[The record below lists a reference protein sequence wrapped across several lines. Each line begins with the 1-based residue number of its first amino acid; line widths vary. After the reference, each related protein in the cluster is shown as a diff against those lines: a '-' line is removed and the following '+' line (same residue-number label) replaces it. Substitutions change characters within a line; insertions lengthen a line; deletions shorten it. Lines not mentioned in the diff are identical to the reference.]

1 MRVNLADV
9 IDAIDTINE
18 DETYFYSIQDE
29 EIVYVLEDDED
40 DEFFIPLP
48 TKEEVNDYQNMV
60 NFTESIEDDKKC
72 DWFENAIHGK
82 GAFRRFRAT
91 LERFGMETEWYD
103 YLEACHRE
111 LAIEWC
117 EQHGIVY
124 DTSVRSEEVD
134 DDWDEEDVVVERKP
148 IKQVQ
153 IPLRFVHI
161 DEDNYMSALSLCDIY
176 LQELDQYEGVSSSSD
191 YDRAQDYLEE
201 ALEEKDIYVLSDHGR
216 FIAMAIC
223 RMNGCI
229 TTITDLC
236 VVKDKRR
243 SGVARQLVQE
253 IQKEEVETLQFEVPT
268 NNPIMHA
275 FLQAIGYAKVIHTTY
290 TKW

>member
-1 MRVNLADV
+1 MDV

-29 EIVYVLEDDED
+29 EIVYVLEDEED

-60 NFTESIEDDKKC
+60 NFTETIEDDKKR
-72 DWFENAIHGK
+72 DWFENAIRGK

-91 LERFGMETEWYD
+91 LERFGMETAWYD
-103 YLEACHRE
+103 YLEASHRE

-124 DTSVRSEEVD
+124 DTSVRSKEVD
-134 DDWDEEDVVVERKP
+134 DDWDEEDVVKEKEPV
-148 IKQVQ
+148 KQIQ
-153 IPLRFVHI
+153 ISLRFVRI
-161 DEDNYMSALSLCDIY
+161 DDDNYMSALSLCDTY
-176 LQELDQYEGVSSSSD
+176 LQELDQYVGVSSSSD

-201 ALEEKDIYVLSDHGR
+201 ALEEKDMYVLSDHGR

-223 RMNGCI
+223 RMDGSV

-243 SGVARQLVQE
+243 SGVARKLISE
-253 IQKEEVETLQFEVPT
+253 IQKEEVQPLQFEVPT
-268 NNPIMHA
+268 NNPNMHA
-275 FLQAIGYAKVIHTTY
+275 FLQAIGYAKILHTTY
-290 TKW
+290 TK

>member
-60 NFTESIEDDKKC
+60 NFTESIEDDKKR

-91 LERFGMETEWYD
+91 LQRFGMETEWYD

-124 DTSVRSEEVD
+124 DTSARSEEVD
-134 DDWDEEDVVVERKP
+134 DDWDEEDVVVEKKP

-153 IPLRFVHI
+153 IPLRFVRI
-161 DEDNYMSALSLCDIY
+161 DEDNYMSALSLCDTY
-176 LQELDQYEGVSSSSD
+176 LQELDHCAGVSPSSD

-223 RMNGCI
+223 RMNGSI

-243 SGVARQLVQE
+243 SGIARQLVQE

-290 TKW
+290 TK

>member
-29 EIVYVLEDDED
+29 EIVYVLEEDED

-60 NFTESIEDDKKC
+60 NFTETIEDDKKR

-124 DTSVRSEEVD
+124 DTSARREEEV
-134 DDWDEEDVVVERKP
+134 DDWDEENVVEKKEP

-153 IPLRFVHI
+153 IPLRFVRI
-161 DEDNYMSALSLCDIY
+161 DEDNYMSALSLCDTY
-176 LQELDQYEGVSSSSD
+176 LQELDQYAGVSSFSD
-191 YDRAQDYLEE
+191 YERAQDYLEE
-201 ALEEKDIYVLSDHGR
+201 ALEEKDIYILSDHGR

-243 SGVARQLVQE
+243 SGVARQLVQK
-253 IQKEEVETLQFEVPT
+253 IQDEEVEPLQFEVPT
-268 NNPIMHA
+268 NNPTMHA

-290 TKW
+290 SK

>member
-60 NFTESIEDDKKC
+60 NFTESIEDDKKR

-124 DTSVRSEEVD
+124 DTSVRSEEID

-153 IPLRFVHI
+153 IPLRFVRI
-161 DEDNYMSALSLCDIY
+161 DEDNYMSALSLCDTY
-176 LQELDQYEGVSSSSD
+176 LQELDHCAGVSSSSD

-253 IQKEEVETLQFEVPT
+253 IQKEEVEPLQFEVPT

-290 TKW
+290 SK

>member
-60 NFTESIEDDKKC
+60 NFTESIEDDKKR

-153 IPLRFVHI
+153 IPLRFVRI
-161 DEDNYMSALSLCDIY
+161 DEDNYMSALSLCDTY
-176 LQELDQYEGVSSSSD
+176 LQELDHCAGVSSSSD

-243 SGVARQLVQE
+243 SGIARQLVQE
-253 IQKEEVETLQFEVPT
+253 IQKEEVEPLQFEVPT

-290 TKW
+290 TK

>member
-1 MRVNLADV
+1 MKVNLMDV

-60 NFTESIEDDKKC
+60 NFTETIEDDKKR
-72 DWFENAIHGK
+72 DWFENAIRGK

-103 YLEACHRE
+103 YLEASHRE

-124 DTSVRSEEVD
+124 DTSLRNEEVD
-134 DDWDEEDVVVERKP
+134 DDWDEEDVVKEKEPV
-148 IKQVQ
+148 KQIQ
-153 IPLRFVHI
+153 IPLRFVRI
-161 DEDNYMSALSLCDIY
+161 DDDNYMSALSLCGTY
-176 LQELDQYEGVSSSSD
+176 LQELDQYAGVSSSSD

-201 ALEEKDIYVLSDHGR
+201 ALEEKDMYVLSDHGR

-223 RMNGCI
+223 RMNGSV

-243 SGVARQLVQE
+243 SGVARKLISE
-253 IQKEEVETLQFEVPT
+253 IQKEEVQPLHFEVPT
-268 NNPIMHA
+268 NNPNMHA
-275 FLQAIGYAKVIHTTY
+275 FLQAIGYAKILHTTY
-290 TKW
+290 TK

>member
-1 MRVNLADV
+1 MKVNLLDV

-29 EIVYVLEDDED
+29 EIVYALDDGEDE
-40 DEFFIPLP
+40 EFFIPLP
-48 TKEEVNDYQNMV
+48 TKQEVNDYQNMV
-60 NFTESIEDDKKC
+60 NFTETIEDDKKR

-124 DTSVRSEEVD
+124 DMTARCEEVD
-134 DDWDEEDVVVERKP
+134 DDWVEEDVVAEKEP

-153 IPLRFVHI
+153 IPLRFVRI
-161 DEDNYMSALSLCDIY
+161 DEDNYMSALSLCDTY
-176 LQELDQYEGVSSSSD
+176 LQELDQYAGLSSSSD
-191 YDRAQDYLEE
+191 YDRAQNYLEE

-223 RMNGCI
+223 RMNGSV

-253 IQKEEVETLQFEVPT
+253 IQKAEVHPLQFEVPT
-268 NNPIMHA
+268 NNSIMHA
-275 FLQAIGYAKVIHTTY
+275 FLQAVGYAKVIHTTY
-290 TKW
+290 SK

>member
-1 MRVNLADV
+1 MKVNLLDV

-29 EIVYVLEDDED
+29 EIVYALDDGEDE
-40 DEFFIPLP
+40 EFFIPLP
-48 TKEEVNDYQNMV
+48 TKQEVNDYQNMV
-60 NFTESIEDDKKC
+60 NFTETIEDDKKR

-124 DTSVRSEEVD
+124 DTSARCEEVD
-134 DDWDEEDVVVERKP
+134 DDWVEGDVVAEREP

-153 IPLRFVHI
+153 IPLRFVRI
-161 DEDNYMSALSLCDIY
+161 DEDNYMSALSLCDTY
-176 LQELDQYEGVSSSSD
+176 LQELDQYAGVSSSSD
-191 YDRAQDYLEE
+191 YDRAQNYLEE

-223 RMNGCI
+223 RMNGSV

-253 IQKEEVETLQFEVPT
+253 IQKEEVEPLQFEVPT

-290 TKW
+290 SK

>member
-1 MRVNLADV
+1 MKVNLLDV

-29 EIVYVLEDDED
+29 EIVYALDDGEDE
-40 DEFFIPLP
+40 EFFIPLP
-48 TKEEVNDYQNMV
+48 TKQEVNDYQNMV
-60 NFTESIEDDKKC
+60 NFTETIEDDKKR

-124 DTSVRSEEVD
+124 DMTARCEEVD
-134 DDWDEEDVVVERKP
+134 DDWVEEDVVAEKEP

-153 IPLRFVHI
+153 IPLRFVRI
-161 DEDNYMSALSLCDIY
+161 DEDNYMSALSLCDTY
-176 LQELDQYEGVSSSSD
+176 LQELDQYAGLSSSSD
-191 YDRAQDYLEE
+191 YDRAQNYLEE

-223 RMNGCI
+223 RMNGSV

-253 IQKEEVETLQFEVPT
+253 IQKEEVEPLQFEVPT

-290 TKW
+290 TK

>member
-1 MRVNLADV
+1 MDV

-60 NFTESIEDDKKC
+60 NFTETIEDDKKR
-72 DWFENAIHGK
+72 DWFENAIRGK

-91 LERFGMETEWYD
+91 LERFGMETAWYD
-103 YLEACHRE
+103 FLEASHRE

-134 DDWDEEDVVVERKP
+134 DDWDEEDVVKEKEP
-148 IKQVQ
+148 IKQIQ
-153 IPLRFVHI
+153 IPLRFVRI
-161 DEDNYMSALSLCDIY
+161 DEDNYMSALSLCDTY
-176 LQELDQYEGVSSSSD
+176 LQELDQYEGVASSSD

-201 ALEEKDIYVLSDHGR
+201 ALEEKDMYVLSDHGR

-223 RMNGCI
+223 RMDGSV

-243 SGVARQLVQE
+243 SGVARKLISE
-253 IQKEEVETLQFEVPT
+253 IQKEEVQPLQFEVPT
-268 NNPIMHA
+268 NNPNMHA
-275 FLQAIGYAKVIHTTY
+275 FLQAIGYAKIIHTTY
-290 TKW
+290 SK

>member
-60 NFTESIEDDKKC
+60 NFTESIEDDKKR

-161 DEDNYMSALSLCDIY
+161 DEDNYMSALSLCDTY
-176 LQELDQYEGVSSSSD
+176 LQELDHCAGVSSSSD

-229 TTITDLC
+229 TTITDLY

-253 IQKEEVETLQFEVPT
+253 IQKEEVEPLQFEVPT
-268 NNPIMHA
+268 NNPIMHV
-275 FLQAIGYAKVIHTTY
+275 FLQAIGYAKIIHTTY
-290 TKW
+290 SK

>member
-29 EIVYVLEDDED
+29 EIVYALDDGED

-48 TKEEVNDYQNMV
+48 TKQEVNDYQNMV
-60 NFTESIEDDKKC
+60 NFTETIEDDKKR

-124 DTSVRSEEVD
+124 DTSARCEEVD
-134 DDWDEEDVVVERKP
+134 DDWVEEDVVAEKEP

-153 IPLRFVHI
+153 IPLRFVRI
-161 DEDNYMSALSLCDIY
+161 DEDNYMSALSLCDTY
-176 LQELDQYEGVSSSSD
+176 LQELDQYAGVSSSSD
-191 YDRAQDYLEE
+191 YDRAQNYLEE

-223 RMNGCI
+223 RMNGCV

-236 VVKDKRR
+236 VVKDKRLN
-243 SGVARQLVQE
+243 GVARQLVQE
-253 IQKEEVETLQFEVPT
+253 IQKEEVEPLQFEVPT
-268 NNPIMHA
+268 TNSIMHA

-290 TKW
+290 TK

>member
-29 EIVYVLEDDED
+29 EIVYALEDDED

-60 NFTESIEDDKKC
+60 NFTETIEDDKKR

-124 DTSVRSEEVD
+124 DTSVRREEV
-134 DDWDEEDVVVERKP
+134 DDWDEENVVEKKEP

-153 IPLRFVHI
+153 IPLRFVRV
-161 DEDNYMSALSLCDIY
+161 DEDNYMSALSLCDTY
-176 LQELDQYEGVSSSSD
+176 LQELNQYAGVSSFSD
-191 YDRAQDYLEE
+191 YERAQDYLEE

-223 RMNGCI
+223 KMNGCI

-253 IQKEEVETLQFEVPT
+253 IQKEEVEPLQFEVPT
-268 NNPIMHA
+268 NNPTMHA

-290 TKW
+290 SK

>member
-1 MRVNLADV
+1 MKVNLLDV

-29 EIVYVLEDDED
+29 EIVYALDDGEDE
-40 DEFFIPLP
+40 EFFIPLP
-48 TKEEVNDYQNMV
+48 TKQEVNDYQNMV
-60 NFTESIEDDKKC
+60 NFTETIEDDKKR

-124 DTSVRSEEVD
+124 DTSARCEEVD
-134 DDWDEEDVVVERKP
+134 DDWVEEDVVAEKEP

-153 IPLRFVHI
+153 IPLRFVRI
-161 DEDNYMSALSLCDIY
+161 DEDNYMSALSLCDTY
-176 LQELDQYEGVSSSSD
+176 LQELDQYAGLSSSSD
-191 YDRAQDYLEE
+191 YDRAQNYLEE

-223 RMNGCI
+223 RMNGSV

-253 IQKEEVETLQFEVPT
+253 IQKEEVEPLQFEVPT

-290 TKW
+290 SK

>member
-60 NFTESIEDDKKC
+60 NFTETIEDDKKR

-117 EQHGIVY
+117 EQHGVVY

-153 IPLRFVHI
+153 IPLRFVRI
-161 DEDNYMSALSLCDIY
+161 DEDNYMSALSLCDTY

-275 FLQAIGYAKVIHTTY
+275 FLQAIGYAKIIHTTY
-290 TKW
+290 TK

>member
-1 MRVNLADV
+1 MDV

-60 NFTESIEDDKKC
+60 NFTETIEDDKKR
-72 DWFENAIHGK
+72 DWFENAIRGK

-91 LERFGMETEWYD
+91 LERFGMETAWYD
-103 YLEACHRE
+103 FLEASHRE

-134 DDWDEEDVVVERKP
+134 DDWDEEDVVKEKEPV
-148 IKQVQ
+148 KQMQ
-153 IPLRFVHI
+153 IPLRFVRI
-161 DEDNYMSALSLCDIY
+161 DDDNYMSVLSLCDTY
-176 LQELDQYEGVSSSSD
+176 LQELDQYAGVSSSSD

-201 ALEEKDIYVLSDHGR
+201 ALEEKDMYVLSDHGR

-223 RMNGCI
+223 RMDGSV

-236 VVKDKRR
+236 VVKDKRK
-243 SGVARQLVQE
+243 SGVARKLISE
-253 IQKEEVETLQFEVPT
+253 IQKEELQPLQFEVPT

-275 FLQAIGYAKVIHTTY
+275 FLQAIGYAKILHTTY
-290 TKW
+290 TK

>member
-60 NFTESIEDDKKC
+60 NFTETIEDDKKR

-161 DEDNYMSALSLCDIY
+161 DEDNYMSALSLCDTY
-176 LQELDQYEGVSSSSD
+176 LQELDHYAGVSSFSD
-191 YDRAQDYLEE
+191 YERAQDYLEE
-201 ALEEKDIYVLSDHGR
+201 ALEEKDIYILSDHGR

-229 TTITDLC
+229 TTITDLY

-243 SGVARQLVQE
+243 SGVARQLVQK
-253 IQKEEVETLQFEVPT
+253 IQDEEVEPLQFEVPT
-268 NNPIMHA
+268 NNPTMHA

-290 TKW
+290 SK

>member
-60 NFTESIEDDKKC
+60 NFTESIEDDKKR

-117 EQHGIVY
+117 EQHGVVY

-161 DEDNYMSALSLCDIY
+161 DEDNYMSALSLCDTY
-176 LQELDQYEGVSSSSD
+176 LQELDHCAGVSSSSD

-229 TTITDLC
+229 TTITDLY

-290 TKW
+290 TK

>member
-60 NFTESIEDDKKC
+60 NFTESIEDDKKR

-161 DEDNYMSALSLCDIY
+161 DEDNYMSALSLCDTY
-176 LQELDQYEGVSSSSD
+176 LQELDHCAGVSSSSD

-229 TTITDLC
+229 TTITDLY

-275 FLQAIGYAKVIHTTY
+275 FLQAIGYAKILHTTY
-290 TKW
+290 TK

>member
-1 MRVNLADV
+1 MKVNLLDV

-60 NFTESIEDDKKC
+60 NFTESIEDDKKR

-124 DTSVRSEEVD
+124 DTSVRSEEID

-153 IPLRFVHI
+153 IPLRFVRI
-161 DEDNYMSALSLCDIY
+161 DEDNYMSALSLCDTY
-176 LQELDQYEGVSSSSD
+176 LQELDHCAGVSSSSD

-253 IQKEEVETLQFEVPT
+253 IQKEEVEPLQFEVPT

-290 TKW
+290 SK

>member
-1 MRVNLADV
+1 MKVNLADV

-48 TKEEVNDYQNMV
+48 TKEEVNDYQIMV
-60 NFTESIEDDKKC
+60 NFTETIEDDKKR
-72 DWFENAIHGK
+72 DWFENAIRGK

-91 LERFGMETEWYD
+91 LERFGMETAWYD
-103 YLEACHRE
+103 YLEASHRE

-134 DDWDEEDVVVERKP
+134 DDWDEEDVVKEKEP
-148 IKQVQ
+148 IKQIQ
-153 IPLRFVHI
+153 IPLRFVRI
-161 DEDNYMSALSLCDIY
+161 DEDNYMSALSLCDTY
-176 LQELDQYEGVSSSSD
+176 LQELDQYEGVASSSD

-201 ALEEKDIYVLSDHGR
+201 ALEEKDMYVLSDHGR

-223 RMNGCI
+223 RMDGSV

-243 SGVARQLVQE
+243 SGVARKLISE
-253 IQKEEVETLQFEVPT
+253 IQKEEVQPLQFEVPT
-268 NNPIMHA
+268 NNPNMHA
-275 FLQAIGYAKVIHTTY
+275 FLQAIGYAKIIHTTY
-290 TKW
+290 SK

>member
-1 MRVNLADV
+1 MDV

-60 NFTESIEDDKKC
+60 NFTETIEDDKKR
-72 DWFENAIHGK
+72 DWFENAIRGK

-91 LERFGMETEWYD
+91 LERFGMETAWYD
-103 YLEACHRE
+103 FLEESHRE

-124 DTSVRSEEVD
+124 DTSVQSEEVN
-134 DDWDEEDVVVERKP
+134 DDWDEEDVVKEKEP
-148 IKQVQ
+148 IKQIQ
-153 IPLRFVHI
+153 IPLRFVRI
-161 DEDNYMSALSLCDIY
+161 DDDNYMSTLSLCDTY
-176 LQELDQYEGVSSSSD
+176 LQELDQYAGVSSSSD

-201 ALEEKDIYVLSDHGR
+201 ALEEKDMYVLSDHGR

-223 RMNGCI
+223 RMDGSV

-236 VVKDKRR
+236 VVKDKRK
-243 SGVARQLVQE
+243 SGVARKLISE
-253 IQKEEVETLQFEVPT
+253 IQKEELQPLQFEVPT

-275 FLQAIGYAKVIHTTY
+275 FLQAIGYAKILHTTY
-290 TKW
+290 TK

>member
-1 MRVNLADV
+1 MKVNLLDV

-29 EIVYVLEDDED
+29 EIVYALDDGED

-48 TKEEVNDYQNMV
+48 TKQEVNDYQNMV
-60 NFTESIEDDKKC
+60 NFTETIEDDKKR

-124 DTSVRSEEVD
+124 DMTARREEVD
-134 DDWDEEDVVVERKP
+134 DDWVEEDVVAEKEP

-153 IPLRFVHI
+153 IPLRFVRI
-161 DEDNYMSALSLCDIY
+161 DEDNYMSALSLCDTY
-176 LQELDQYEGVSSSSD
+176 LQELDQYAGLSSSSD
-191 YDRAQDYLEE
+191 YDRAQNYLEE

-223 RMNGCI
+223 RMNGCV

-236 VVKDKRR
+236 VVKDKRL
-243 SGVARQLVQE
+243 SGVAHQLVQE
-253 IQKEEVETLQFEVPT
+253 IQKEEVEPLQFEVPT

-275 FLQAIGYAKVIHTTY
+275 FLQAIGYAKIIHTTY
-290 TKW
+290 TK

>member
-161 DEDNYMSALSLCDIY
+161 DEDNYMSALSLCDTY
-176 LQELDQYEGVSSSSD
+176 LQELDHCAGVSSSSD

-229 TTITDLC
+229 TTITDLY

-290 TKW
+290 TK

>member
-1 MRVNLADV
+1 MDV

-48 TKEEVNDYQNMV
+48 TKEEVNDYQIMV
-60 NFTESIEDDKKC
+60 NFTETIEDDKKR
-72 DWFENAIHGK
+72 DWFENAIRGK

-91 LERFGMETEWYD
+91 LERFGMETAWYD
-103 YLEACHRE
+103 FLEASHRE

-134 DDWDEEDVVVERKP
+134 DDWDEEDVVKEKEP
-148 IKQVQ
+148 IKQIQ
-153 IPLRFVHI
+153 IPLRFVRI
-161 DEDNYMSALSLCDIY
+161 DEDNYMSALSLCDTY
-176 LQELDQYEGVSSSSD
+176 LQELDQYEGVASSSD

-201 ALEEKDIYVLSDHGR
+201 ALEEKDMYVLSDHGR

-223 RMNGCI
+223 RMDGSV

-243 SGVARQLVQE
+243 SGVAHQLICE
-253 IQKEEVETLQFEVPT
+253 IQKEEVQPLQFEVPT
-268 NNPIMHA
+268 NNPNMHA
-275 FLQAIGYAKVIHTTY
+275 FLQAIGYAKIIHTTY
-290 TKW
+290 SK

>member
-60 NFTESIEDDKKC
+60 NFTESIEDDKKR

-117 EQHGIVY
+117 EQHGVVY

-290 TKW
+290 TK

>member
-60 NFTESIEDDKKC
+60 NFTESIEDDKKR

-103 YLEACHRE
+103 YL
-111 LAIEWC
+111 I
-117 EQHGIVY
+117 GM
-124 DTSVRSEEVD
+124 
-134 DDWDEEDVVVERKP
+134 K
-148 IKQVQ
+148 
-153 IPLRFVHI
+153 
-161 DEDNYMSALSLCDIY
+161 
-176 LQELDQYEGVSSSSD
+176 
-191 YDRAQDYLEE
+191 
-201 ALEEKDIYVLSDHGR
+201 
-216 FIAMAIC
+216 
-223 RMNGCI
+223 RM
-229 TTITDLC
+229 L
-236 VVKDKRR
+236 
-243 SGVARQLVQE
+243 L
-253 IQKEEVETLQFEVPT
+253 
-268 NNPIMHA
+268 
-275 FLQAIGYAKVIHTTY
+275 
-290 TKW
+290 

>member
-1 MRVNLADV
+1 MKVNLLDV

-18 DETYFYSIQDE
+18 EETYFYSIQDE
-29 EIVYVLEDDED
+29 EIVYTLDDGEDE
-40 DEFFIPLP
+40 EFFIPLP
-48 TKEEVNDYQNMV
+48 TKQEVNDYQNMV
-60 NFTESIEDDKKC
+60 NFTETIEDDKKR

-124 DTSVRSEEVD
+124 DMTARCEEVD
-134 DDWDEEDVVVERKP
+134 DDWDEEDVVAEKEP
-148 IKQVQ
+148 IKQEQ
-153 IPLRFVHI
+153 IPLRFVRI
-161 DEDNYMSALSLCDIY
+161 DEDNYMSALSLCDTY
-176 LQELDQYEGVSSSSD
+176 LQELDQYAGLSSSSD
-191 YDRAQDYLEE
+191 YDRAQNYLEE

-223 RMNGCI
+223 RMNGSV
-229 TTITDLC
+229 TTISDLC

-253 IQKEEVETLQFEVPT
+253 IQKEEVEPLQFEVPT

-290 TKW
+290 SK

>member
-1 MRVNLADV
+1 MDV

-60 NFTESIEDDKKC
+60 NFTETIEDDKKR
-72 DWFENAIHGK
+72 DWFENAIRGK

-103 YLEACHRE
+103 YLEASHRE

-124 DTSVRSEEVD
+124 DTSLRNEEVD
-134 DDWDEEDVVVERKP
+134 DDWDEEDVVKEKEPV
-148 IKQVQ
+148 KQIQ
-153 IPLRFVHI
+153 IPLRFVRI
-161 DEDNYMSALSLCDIY
+161 DDDNYMSALSLCGTY
-176 LQELDQYEGVSSSSD
+176 LQELDQYAGVSSSSD

-201 ALEEKDIYVLSDHGR
+201 ALEEKDMYVLSDHGR

-223 RMNGCI
+223 RMNGSV

-243 SGVARQLVQE
+243 SGVARKLISE
-253 IQKEEVETLQFEVPT
+253 IQKEEVQPLHFEVPT
-268 NNPIMHA
+268 NNPNMHA
-275 FLQAIGYAKVIHTTY
+275 FLQAIGYAKILHTTY
-290 TKW
+290 TK

>member
-1 MRVNLADV
+1 MKVNLLDV

-48 TKEEVNDYQNMV
+48 IKEEVNDYQIMV
-60 NFTESIEDDKKC
+60 NFTETIEDDKKR
-72 DWFENAIHGK
+72 DWFENAIRGK

-161 DEDNYMSALSLCDIY
+161 DEDNYMSALSLCDTY
-176 LQELDQYEGVSSSSD
+176 LQELDHCAGVSSSSD

-275 FLQAIGYAKVIHTTY
+275 FLQAIGYAKIIHTTY
-290 TKW
+290 TK

>member
-29 EIVYVLEDDED
+29 EIVYVLEDNED

-60 NFTESIEDDKKC
+60 NFTESIEDDKKR

-124 DTSVRSEEVD
+124 DTSVRSEEID

-153 IPLRFVHI
+153 IPLRFVRI
-161 DEDNYMSALSLCDIY
+161 DEDNYMSALSLCDTY

-275 FLQAIGYAKVIHTTY
+275 FLQAIGYAKIIHTTY
-290 TKW
+290 TK

>member
-60 NFTESIEDDKKC
+60 NFTESIEDDKKR

-161 DEDNYMSALSLCDIY
+161 DEDNYMSALSLCDTY
-176 LQELDQYEGVSSSSD
+176 LQELDHCAGVSSSSD

-229 TTITDLC
+229 TTITDLY

-290 TKW
+290 SK

>member
-60 NFTESIEDDKKC
+60 NFTESIEDDKKR

-124 DTSVRSEEVD
+124 DTSVRSEEID
-134 DDWDEEDVVVERKP
+134 DDWDEEDVVVERKS

-290 TKW
+290 TK

>member
-1 MRVNLADV
+1 MKVNLADV

-48 TKEEVNDYQNMV
+48 TKEEVNDYQIMV
-60 NFTESIEDDKKC
+60 NFTETIEDDKKQ

-124 DTSVRSEEVD
+124 DTSVRSEEID

-153 IPLRFVHI
+153 IPLRFVRI
-161 DEDNYMSALSLCDIY
+161 DEDNYMSALSLCDTY
-176 LQELDQYEGVSSSSD
+176 LQELDHCAGVSSSSD

-253 IQKEEVETLQFEVPT
+253 IQKEEVEPLQFEVPT
-268 NNPIMHA
+268 NNPTMHA
-275 FLQAIGYAKVIHTTY
+275 FLQAIGYAKIIHTTY
-290 TKW
+290 TK

>member
-1 MRVNLADV
+1 MKVNLLDV

-18 DETYFYSIQDE
+18 EETYFYSIQDE
-29 EIVYVLEDDED
+29 EIVYALDDGEDE
-40 DEFFIPLP
+40 EFYIPLP
-48 TKEEVNDYQNMV
+48 TKQEVNDYQNMV
-60 NFTESIEDDKKC
+60 NFTETIEDDKKR

-124 DTSVRSEEVD
+124 DTSARCEEVD
-134 DDWDEEDVVVERKP
+134 DDWVEEDVVAEKEP

-153 IPLRFVHI
+153 IPLRFVRI
-161 DEDNYMSALSLCDIY
+161 DEDNYMSALSLCDTY
-176 LQELDQYEGVSSSSD
+176 LQELDQYAGLSSSSD
-191 YDRAQDYLEE
+191 YDRAQNYLEE

-223 RMNGCI
+223 RMNGCV

-236 VVKDKRR
+236 VVKDKRLN
-243 SGVARQLVQE
+243 GVARQLVQE
-253 IQKEEVETLQFEVPT
+253 IQKEEVEPLQFEVPT

-290 TKW
+290 SK

>member
-1 MRVNLADV
+1 MKVNLMDV

-60 NFTESIEDDKKC
+60 NFTETIEDDKKR
-72 DWFENAIHGK
+72 DWFENAIRGK

-91 LERFGMETEWYD
+91 LERFGMETAWYD
-103 YLEACHRE
+103 FLEASHRE

-134 DDWDEEDVVVERKP
+134 DDWDEEDVVKEKEPV
-148 IKQVQ
+148 KQMQ
-153 IPLRFVHI
+153 IPLRFVRI
-161 DEDNYMSALSLCDIY
+161 DDDNYMSVLSLCDTY
-176 LQELDQYEGVSSSSD
+176 LQELDQYAGVSSSSD

-201 ALEEKDIYVLSDHGR
+201 ALEEKDMYVLSDHGR

-223 RMNGCI
+223 RMDGSV

-243 SGVARQLVQE
+243 SGVARKLISE
-253 IQKEEVETLQFEVPT
+253 IQKEELQPLQFEVPT

-275 FLQAIGYAKVIHTTY
+275 FLQAIGYAKIIHTTY
-290 TKW
+290 TK

>member
-60 NFTESIEDDKKC
+60 NFTESIEDDKKR

-91 LERFGMETEWYD
+91 LERFGMETEWYN
-103 YLEACHRE
+103 YLDACHRE

-134 DDWDEEDVVVERKP
+134 DDWDEEDVVVEKKP

-153 IPLRFVHI
+153 IPLRFVRI
-161 DEDNYMSALSLCDIY
+161 DEDNYMSALSLCDTY

-290 TKW
+290 TK